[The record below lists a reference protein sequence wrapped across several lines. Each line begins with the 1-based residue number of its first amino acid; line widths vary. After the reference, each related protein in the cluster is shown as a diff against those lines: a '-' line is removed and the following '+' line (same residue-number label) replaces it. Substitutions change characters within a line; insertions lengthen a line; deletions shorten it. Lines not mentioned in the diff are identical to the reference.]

1 MSEQD
6 FNLKLHEFEL
16 AKEEKRKM
24 LMKKITSWLPTFI
37 LIGIAI
43 WWIFYGTV
51 EITSFKL
58 SLVDQ
63 VGLTICTIVFALS
76 FTTIIAE
83 GGFKLGKSTDQ
94 YKEAEKE
101 NKAAQLK
108 GMSKQKQIIRY
119 ATEIAQK
126 NLYEM
131 RKNNL
136 QQNGMKY
143 EDYFDQ
149 NGDVIPLDIKSTTLT
164 RHQKRV
170 LKKCINAKI
179 NIPNLFG
186 SISNKFFGLKKEV
199 SLKEYQ
205 TKTGVKRAAIRIVI
219 SFFSAAMIFN
229 FIGFNLG
236 GLIYAFFQI
245 AMWSA
250 SGYIQKTKNF
260 NFVIDELLPQL
271 DDKTFIINSFM
282 SLTEQEQSKYD
293 DNKEVEDNA

>member
-164 RHQKRV
+164 RHQKE
-170 LKKCINAKI
+170 C
-179 NIPNLFG
+179 
-186 SISNKFFGLKKEV
+186 
-199 SLKEYQ
+199 
-205 TKTGVKRAAIRIVI
+205 
-219 SFFSAAMIFN
+219 
-229 FIGFNLG
+229 
-236 GLIYAFFQI
+236 
-245 AMWSA
+245 
-250 SGYIQKTKNF
+250 
-260 NFVIDELLPQL
+260 
-271 DDKTFIINSFM
+271 
-282 SLTEQEQSKYD
+282 
-293 DNKEVEDNA
+293 